1 MRLPKPWVLVLL
13 GLLLNIVAMLIS
25 STKIEQLDSALSAL
39 NDINDENSYAIQR
52 AWSSVDTL
60 ERKKENLV
68 LYMSAMPTLNQHT
81 ASLVSSQLSPWL
93 IEPPETLSNSNVQ
106 LWFDAIEHAQIRHRD
121 DIDQYYLQ
129 TLEINEQVTQQ
140 QITVSWFKQ
149 IALFLQVFG
158 LALILARD
166 LSN

>member
-25 STKIEQLDSALSAL
+25 STKIEQLDSAISAL

-68 LYMSAMPTLNQHT
+68 LYMSTMPTLNQQT

-106 LWFDAIEHAQIRHRD
+106 LWFDAIDHAQSRHRN

-166 LSN
+166 LSK